1 MPSENNER
9 LNWQSGEVQ
18 GALCYFRLGCYF
30 ALVGLATGVYFRANM
45 DWGGATVVLLVTVV
59 VFLIWVGKLIH
70 TWIRYKVKLI
80 SLAALVGVLW
90 PPEAY
95 VGSVWLVLSW

>member
-1 MPSENNER
+1 MSSENSEG
-9 LNWQSGEVQ
+9 LGWQSDEVQ

-30 ALVGLATGVYFRANM
+30 ALVGLATGLFFRENM
-45 DWGGATVVLLVTVV
+45 DWDGATITFFVTVV
-59 VFLIWVGKLIH
+59 VFVIWVGKLIH
-70 TWIRYKVKLI
+70 TWIRYKVKPF

-95 VGSVWLVLSW
+95 VASVWLVLSW